1 MQQTPEFT
9 YQHEVRGSVVVEDL
23 TEWRMESTGMNRVER
38 EWVDCASQ
46 PHVTAAVTEFSSEV
60 RLGAV
65 PLAHLVAEWSENASK
80 AGVEKLAFVSTG
92 IEADPESVDCDT
104 SQEVGF
110 FESREAALGWASE

>member
-1 MQQTPEFT
+1 MQQTPGFT

-23 TEWRMESTGMNRVER
+23 TEWRMESTGMNHVER

-60 RLGAV
+60 TLGAV
-65 PLAHLVAEWSENASK
+65 PLAHLVAEWSENASR
-80 AGVEKLAFVSTG
+80 AGVEKLAFVSPG

-110 FESREAALGWASE
+110 FESREAALEWASE